1 MKKLLGVLLSITL
14 VMGILVGCGS
24 STKTSDTDSATG
36 NETSDSSGS
45 AEARTLD
52 EIKKDGKIRIGVFS
66 DKNPFGYV
74 DSNGEVQGYDVEFA
88 KRIGKDLLGSE
99 DAVEF
104 VYVEAASRVEY
115 LKSGKVDII
124 LANFTVTDERKEAVD
139 FALPYMKVALGVVS
153 PDDALITDADQLEGK
168 DIIVVKGTTAEAYF
182 SETYPDLNLVKYDE
196 YQEAYDALLD
206 GRGDAFATDNTEA
219 LAWSNQNKGFT
230 TGIESIGNIDTIAP
244 AVQKGNTE
252 LLNWINDE
260 IKSLADEEF
269 FLSDYK
275 KTLLPVYGDSVDP
288 EEIVVEGGLV
298 E

>member
-1 MKKLLGVLLSITL
+1 MKKLLGVLLSIIL

-36 NETSDSSGS
+36 NESSDSSGS

-104 VYVEAASRVEY
+104 VYFEAASRVEY

-269 FLSDYK
+269 FLNDYK

-288 EEIVVEGGLV
+288 EEIVVEGGVV

>member
-36 NETSDSSGS
+36 NESSDSSGS

-52 EIKKDGKIRIGVFS
+52 DIKKDGKIRIGVFS

-153 PDDALITDADQLEGK
+153 PDDELITDADQLEGK

-269 FLSDYK
+269 FLNDYK

>member
-1 MKKLLGVLLSITL
+1 MKKLLGVLLSIIL

-36 NETSDSSGS
+36 NESSDTSGS

-52 EIKKDGKIRIGVFS
+52 KIKKNGKIRIGVFS

-269 FLSDYK
+269 FLNDYK